1 MISDENAIKESEIIF
16 LEGYLWDEGEPKSA
30 FNKAMLLSNKKAMS
44 LSDQFCVERH
54 KDSFLNLVKNKL
66 RYYFCQ

>member
-1 MISDENAIKESEIIF
+1 MIF

-30 FNKAMLLSNKKAMS
+30 FDKAMSLSNKKAMS

-54 KDSFLNLVKNKL
+54 KDNFLDLVKK
-66 RYYFCQ
+66 